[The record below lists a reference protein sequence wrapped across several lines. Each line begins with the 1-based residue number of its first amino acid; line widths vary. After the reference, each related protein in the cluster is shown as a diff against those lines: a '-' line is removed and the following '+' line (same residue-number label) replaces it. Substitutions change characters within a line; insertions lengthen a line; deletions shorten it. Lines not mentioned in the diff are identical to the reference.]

1 MLDSVPREPL
11 VFPQRVKAPRR
22 YWHSGHSHGGD
33 DVHGQARQTET
44 RRARG
49 RYGTATGKG
58 IQKRPIFLLCKT
70 GLVIHNLCTNISP
83 ADIIEKLIARIVNVA
98 EESSEQEATIIVD
111 DVSYPVSML
120 SESTRELLALHAEAT
135 QEMLNARRA
144 AAIREIS
151 VKSLATM
158 ISASVKEGEQT
169 DADPDANAA

>member
-1 MLDSVPREPL
+1 M
-11 VFPQRVKAPRR
+11 
-22 YWHSGHSHGGD
+22 
-33 DVHGQARQTET
+33 
-44 RRARG
+44 
-49 RYGTATGKG
+49 
-58 IQKRPIFLLCKT
+58 
-70 GLVIHNLCTNISP
+70 
-83 ADIIEKLIARIVNVA
+83 A